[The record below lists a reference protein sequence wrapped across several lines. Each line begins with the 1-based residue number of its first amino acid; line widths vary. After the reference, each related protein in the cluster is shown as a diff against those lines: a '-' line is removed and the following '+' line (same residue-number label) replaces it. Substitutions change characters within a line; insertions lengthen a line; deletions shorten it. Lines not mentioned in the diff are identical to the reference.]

1 MHSKGNEISGY
12 AYLFWKQNNR
22 KIILYPAINKLKPLK
37 HNINFIT
44 LSSGFQSHLQ
54 ITLEDKPAGPDVGV
68 SQKNEDSVLTLQ
80 QSPSTEEPLKIP
92 VH

>member
-1 MHSKGNEISGY
+1 M
-12 AYLFWKQNNR
+12 
-22 KIILYPAINKLKPLK
+22 NKLKPLK

-92 VH
+92 VHWGYISKSKT